1 MMTVP
6 ENNQWALALAPA
18 TDAAGRT
25 SSYFSLKDVKGKAYV
40 RVDITQGNAATVA
53 ITLQQATT
61 VAGGSAKALSATTR
75 VWATEDAGTAATVGA
90 IDGVGAVR
98 VARLGG
104 AERDGV
110 IRADSGGHGH
120 VVSPPWSRERSWWRS
135 DAACP
140 AGAGKDAAPPARGSG
155 RGAPAGRWGSAA
167 SWLTPRSRRT

>member
-75 VWATEDAGTAATVGA
+75 VWATEDAGTAATVLPA
-90 IDGVGAVR
+90 R
-98 VARLGG
+98 VA
-104 AERDGV
+104 
-110 IRADSGGHGH
+110 
-120 VVSPPWSRERSWWRS
+120 
-135 DAACP
+135 DAASTYTT
-140 AGAGKDAAPPARGSG
+140 GAALANKSVIIEVDPSTLDVNNGFDCIAVTT
-155 RGAPAGRWGSAA
+155 GASNVAN
-167 SWLTPRSRRT
+167 LTTAQILIPTKYGQTTLRSPRTN